1 MDALGPARKTAW
13 WGTVRAVVRQSAK
26 LKDVPDADLRE
37 QLLQL
42 RWRAKTGEK
51 AEKLLVETFALV
63 REASRRTLGMTPYPV
78 QILGGIGI
86 VKGRV
91 VQMQTGEGKTLTA
104 GPPAVLRALPGKGS
118 HVVTANDYLAS
129 RDEETLRP
137 VFEFLGLTS
146 GCVVADMED
155 DDRRAAY
162 AKDVTYGTAKEFGF
176 DFLRDRL
183 KKGADGHTIERAGF
197 FAAGGFDDG
206 DDPLGGGGLPGGGS
220 DNRPVQRGHHFAL
233 VDEADSLLI
242 DEARTPLI
250 IGLTRPNDPATVSL
264 YRWSAY
270 AARQLAR
277 DEDYLYEPE
286 HRMAQLTRQG
296 CRSVLLAAKP
306 SLVDT
311 VDSERV
317 YVAVEKALT
326 ADLGFARDRDYVV
339 AGDKVA
345 IVDESTGRV
354 MEGRK
359 WQDGLHQAVEAKERV
374 PVTAATGQAARITLQ
389 AFFREYAHLAG
400 MTGTAVTA
408 RRELNK
414 NYRTPVTVIPTN
426 KPCIRRGLR
435 TRVYR
440 TLSAKRRAVCDEIEA
455 MREARRPTLVGTP
468 SVAASDALSAELF
481 ARGVPHAVINAREHE
496 READVVA
503 VAGKPGAVTI
513 ATNMAGRGT
522 DIHLDP
528 ESVKA
533 GGLHVVATEMH
544 SSARIDR
551 QLVGRA
557 ARQGDP
563 GSFRFF
569 LSLEDELLRCYSPRR
584 RKRLLDAS
592 RGQPDARGELPRRW
606 VRVFRAAQSF
616 LEKMHRRQRRDML
629 KGEKERDD
637 LHRKAGLDPCLEL
650 TE

>member
-1 MDALGPARKTAW
+1 MDPLAAGRKAAW
-13 WGTVRAVVRQSAK
+13 WRSVRAALRLSAK
-26 LKDVPDADLRE
+26 LRNADDAALRE
-37 QLLQL
+37 RFLQL
-42 RWRAKTGEK
+42 RWRSKTGEK
-51 AEKLLVETFALV
+51 AERLLVETFALV
-63 REASRRTLGMTPYPV
+63 REATRRTLGMQHYPV
-78 QILGGIGI
+78 QLLGGVGI

-118 HVVTANDYLAS
+118 HVITANDYLAS

-137 VFEFLGLTS
+137 VFAFLGLSS

-183 KKGADGHTIERAGF
+183 KKGADGHTVERSSPFARAGY
-197 FAAGGFDDG
+197 
-206 DDPLGGGGLPGGGS
+206 GGGLDGGDDS
-220 DNRPVQRGHHFAL
+220 KERPVQRGHHFAL

-264 YRWSAY
+264 YRWSTY

-277 DEDYLYEPE
+277 DEDFLYEPE
-286 HRMAQLTRQG
+286 HRVAQLTRQG
-296 CRSVLLAAKP
+296 CRSVLLAPKP

-317 YVAVEKALT
+317 YVAIEKALT
-326 ADLGFARDRDYVV
+326 AQFGFARDRDYVV

-354 MEGRK
+354 MDGRK

-389 AFFREYAHLAG
+389 AFFREYTHLAG
-400 MTGTAVTA
+400 MTGTAVPA
-408 RRELNK
+408 RRELSK
-414 NYRTPVTVIPTN
+414 NYRTPVVVIPTN
-426 KPCIRRGLR
+426 EPCVRRGLR
-435 TRVYR
+435 TKVFR
-440 TLSAKRRAVCDEIEA
+440 TAKAKLAAVCGEIEA
-455 MREARRPTLVGTP
+455 MRDARRPTLVGTP
-468 SVAASDALSAELF
+468 SVSASDALSAELF

-503 VAGKPGAVTI
+503 VAGRPGAVTI

-528 ESVKA
+528 ESVKN

-569 LSLEDELLRCYSPRR
+569 LSLEDELLRCYPPRR
-584 RKRLLDAS
+584 RQRLLTKT
-592 RGQPDARGELPRRW
+592 RGAPNAAGELPGRW

>member
-1 MDALGPARKTAW
+1 MPALSAARRSTWSRSVAAALRLSK
-13 WGTVRAVVRQSAK
+13 K
-26 LKDVPDADLRE
+26 LRDRPDEALRDR
-37 QLLQL
+37 LLEL
-42 RWRAKTGEK
+42 RWRSKTGEK
-51 AEKLLVETFALV
+51 PAKLLVETFALV
-63 REASRRTLGMTPYPV
+63 REATRRTLGMEHYPV
-78 QILGGIGI
+78 QLLGGVGI
-86 VKGRV
+86 VRGYV

-104 GPPAVLRALPGKGS
+104 GPPAVLHALPGKGS
-118 HVVTANDYLAS
+118 HVITANDYLAA

-155 DDRRAAY
+155 DDRRDAY
-162 AKDVTYGTAKEFGF
+162 AKDITYGTAKEFGF

-183 KKGADGHTIERAGF
+183 KRGADGHTVERTDF
-197 FAAGGFDDG
+197 FQTGGRGADG
-206 DDPLGGGGLPGGGS
+206 EDAQEGE
-220 DNRPVQRGHHFAL
+220 RPVQRGHHFAL

-264 YRWSAY
+264 YRWSVY
-270 AARQLAR
+270 AAKQLAR
-277 DEDYLYEPE
+277 DEDFLYEPE
-286 HRMAQLTRQG
+286 HRIAQLTRAG
-296 CRSVLLAAKP
+296 CRHVLLASKP

-326 ADLGFARDRDYVV
+326 AEHGFARDRDYVV
-339 AGDKVA
+339 VGDKVS

-389 AFFREYAHLAG
+389 AFFREYTHLAG
-400 MTGTAVTA
+400 MTGTAITA
-408 RRELNK
+408 RRELSK
-414 NYRTPVTVIPTN
+414 NYRTPVVVIPTN
-426 KPCIRRGLR
+426 KPCVRKGLDTKVFR
-435 TRVYR
+435 T
-440 TLSAKRRAVCDEIEA
+440 AKGKLRAVCDEIET

-468 SVAASDALSAELF
+468 SVSASDALSAELF

-496 READVVA
+496 READIVA
-503 VAGKPGAVTI
+503 VAGRPGAVTI

-522 DIHLDP
+522 DIHLED
-528 ESVKA
+528 ESTKN

-569 LSLEDELLRCYSPRR
+569 LSLEDELLRCYPPQR
-584 RKRLLDAS
+584 RKRLLDAA
-592 RGQPDARGELPRRW
+592 RGRANAAGELPATW
-606 VRVFRAAQSF
+606 VRVFKAAQSF

-629 KGEKERDD
+629 KAEKERDD